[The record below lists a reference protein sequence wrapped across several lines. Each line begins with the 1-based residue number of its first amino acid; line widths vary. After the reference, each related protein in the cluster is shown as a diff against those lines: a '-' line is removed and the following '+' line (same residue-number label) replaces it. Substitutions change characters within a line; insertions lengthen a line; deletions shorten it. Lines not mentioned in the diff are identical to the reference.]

1 MGTPAHSLLC
11 PTDIR
16 HPRPI
21 GCCDRCGFYYY
32 LDELV
37 WQMDYRGNSLQ
48 NLQIRVCTRTCY
60 DVPQDQLRPI
70 IIGPDPVPL
79 KDPRPGFWNQQQNAG
94 SVPPVPSSQL
104 LGWGQGAYSLGPF
117 GVGGPAPSDPDFIE

>member
-1 MGTPAHSLLC
+1 MGQPPHNIRC
-11 PTDIR
+11 PIDSR
-16 HPRPI
+16 HPQPV
-21 GCCDRCGFYYY
+21 GFCDRCNNECY
-32 LDELV
+32 LADL
-37 WQMDYRGNSLQ
+37 QYQFDYRGNSLQ
-48 NLQIRVCTRTCY
+48 NLHLRVCYRCL

-79 KDPRPGFWNQQQNAG
+79 NDPRPGFWDQEQNAG

-117 GVGGPAPSDPDFIE
+117 GIGGPTPSDPDFIE